1 MITALYAA
9 LSALL
14 MVKLAREVIS
24 VRRSAQV
31 ALGDGNNPQ
40 LLAAIRI
47 HANAAEYIP
56 IALLLMLLLEF
67 NQAPNWLIH
76 LSGIVLLIGRLLHR
90 SALQQQNIP
99 RRVLSMR
106 LTLNLLLGLAVANL
120 VYLPFEQLV
129 SLS

>member
-56 IALLLMLLLEF
+56 IALFLMLLLEF

-76 LSGIVLLIGRLLHR
+76 FSGIVLLIGRLLHR

-120 VYLPFEQLV
+120 VYLPFEKLV

>member
-14 MVKLAREVIS
+14 LVKLAREVIS
-24 VRRSAQV
+24 ERRSAQV

-76 LSGIVLLIGRLLHR
+76 LSGIVLLISRLLHR

-106 LTLNLLLGLAVANL
+106 LTLNLLIGLAVANL
-120 VYLPFEQLV
+120 VYLPFDQLLR
-129 SLS
+129 LS